1 MRSLALCLYLGIYDA
16 LSHYQAVSF
25 HSGAPPQLRNIL
37 IARYA
42 GAVPLIILRVGLRAY
57 HPRATLS
64 RANAIAWLLAAI
76 PCVLV
81 AVISL
86 CARAE
91 VYLCDLP
98 PAYARTA
105 LRPCNTAH
113 ALPPQAPLPPAA
125 PSAAAAPPPLP
136 IGGGGNDGSSSC
148 YLGMVDGVGYCER
161 SPVGYLTTMLMLHAY
176 LPYAFTFAPRALLVA
191 AALSSTAVSLL
202 AVGLSAHVVH
212 AQPTLAPTAAEWLRM
227 VVWVLVAHLIGIF
240 HQTSRRTDQWETS
253 ALRLRQARLLR
264 STREEREHCGRLLAN
279 ILPPHLMK
287 SLGAQLLAQPSKP
300 APPTGSTP
308 AVDSAMGSGRVA
320 EAAQPG
326 LGLGVAVCESY
337 TGCSFLFA
345 KIGGLSQ
352 LINDEQRAPPEV
364 MHSLQKIFDRFDA
377 LADMFG
383 VQKVRKT
390 ANEYYL
396 VAAGLPNPRILPTPE
411 DRACGMA
418 SYAFAMVAI
427 MDIVNLELATYG
439 IHFTVQVG
447 IHSGSAIAGVIGH
460 KTVQYDLCGDAVNT
474 AARMCSYSKPSHVH
488 VSETTYQLLRGRY
501 AAVCRGTTQ
510 VKGKGSMTTYF
521 LLNLPA
527 DQREVTLSHDST
539 ARGNDAGAVKPLP
552 PAGLLPP
559 PSHLSA

>member
-1 MRSLALCLYLGIYDA
+1 M
-16 LSHYQAVSF
+16 F
-25 HSGAPPQLRNIL
+25 HGGAPPQLRNIL
-37 IARYA
+37 VARYA
-42 GAVPLIILRVGLRAY
+42 GAVPLMILRLGLRAY

-81 AVISL
+81 AAIAL
-86 CARAE
+86 CTRAE
-91 VYLCDLP
+91 VYLCDYPP
-98 PAYARTA
+98 PAYGAA
-105 LRPCNTAH
+105 LRPCDPAH
-113 ALPPQAPLPPAA
+113 AFPPRAPLPPAA
-125 PSAAAAPPPLP
+125 PSAAGGGPLP
-136 IGGGGNDGSSSC
+136 SGGGGGDGGSC
-148 YLGMVDGVGYCER
+148 YLGVVDGVSYCER
-161 SPVGYLTTMLMLHAY
+161 APIGYLTTMLMLHAY
-176 LPYAFTFAPRALLVA
+176 LPYAFTHAPRALLVTA
-191 AALSSTAVSLL
+191 SLSSTAVDLL

-212 AQPTLAPTAAEWLRM
+212 AQPALAPSAAEWLRM
-227 VVWVLVAHLIGIF
+227 LVWVVVAHLVGIF

-264 STREEREHCGRLLAN
+264 STKEEREHCGRLLTN

-287 SLGAQLLAQPSKP
+287 SLGAQLLAQPKP
-300 APPTGSTP
+300 PPPPGSAP
-308 AVDSAMGSGRVA
+308 AVDSATGGGRMV

-377 LADMFG
+377 LADMYG

-418 SYAFAMVAI
+418 SYAFAMLAI
-427 MDIVNLELATYG
+427 MDILNLELAAYG

-510 VKGKGSMTTYF
+510 IKGKGNMTTYF

-559 PSHLSA
+559 PTGSSLSA